1 MQPPKSH
8 WLNYPAA
15 VDIWYDTNIIYVCI
29 HICICTHMCV
39 YIHIHIHICIMSIYI
54 FRSCRGSMRWQRM
67 PHFGILFWNPFLHRF
82 SEPLFSH
89 LWNKEGQ
96 PHSLHWAIVIIKKYV
111 LFLVIQLCLPLCR
124 PPWTV
129 AHQAP
134 LSMGNLQAR
143 ILEWVVMP
151 SSRGSSQP
159 RDQTQVSYIAAD
171 SLPSELPG
179 NPIKKYNMY

>member
-111 LFLVIQLCLPLCR
+111 LFLVIQLCLPFCR

-159 RDQTQVSYIAAD
+159 RDQTQVSYIVGEFFTIWASREAQENW
-171 SLPSELPG
+171 SG
-179 NPIKKYNMY
+179 